1 MNCILSCIFKF
12 IAYKS
17 PAERKAAQRQRQKDS
32 VVTKIEVLLDNQELA
47 MLKQNCSL
55 RRPGCD
61 PYDVAEYLALLIR
74 KDDAEVQ
81 QKMQSLAVQKCAKC
95 GDALPVTECCLSGDS
110 ACWAT
115 LGWHEVK
122 L

>member
-1 MNCILSCIFKF
+1 MSLA
-12 IAYKS
+12 AYAVVNPMAKS

-32 VVTKIEVLLDNQELA
+32 GVTKIELLLDNQEMA

-55 RRPGCD
+55 RRPGRD

-74 KDDAEVQ
+74 KDNAEVQ
-81 QKMQSLAVQKCAKC
+81 QKMQVLSTRQCGKC

-110 ACWAT
+110 ACWTT

>member
-1 MNCILSCIFKF
+1 M
-12 IAYKS
+12 AKS
-17 PAERKAAQRQRQKDS
+17 SAERKAAQRQRQKNS
-32 VVTKIEVLLDNQELA
+32 GVTKIEVLLDNQELA

-55 RRPGCD
+55 RRLGRD

-74 KDDAEVQ
+74 KDNAEVQ
-81 QKMQSLAVQKCAKC
+81 QKMQALSTRQCGKC
-95 GDALPVTECCLSGDS
+95 GECLPVSECCFSGEA

-115 LGWHEVK
+115 RGWHEVK

>member
-1 MNCILSCIFKF
+1 M
-12 IAYKS
+12 AKS
-17 PAERKAAQRQRQKDS
+17 PAERKATQRQRQQEAG
-32 VVTKIEVLLDNQELA
+32 VTKIELLVDNQELD
-47 MLKQNCSL
+47 MLKRNCEL
-55 RRPGCD
+55 RRPGRD
-61 PYDVAEYLALLIR
+61 PYDVVEYLALLIR
-74 KDDAEVQ
+74 KDDAELRQAIETLAAQ
-81 QKMQSLAVQKCAKC
+81 QCQKC